1 MTENTQPVWL
11 AVEEDSINILEGQ
24 SLVSLPA
31 HHSNPVLFIIYLF
44 FVFSLR
50 LKKNKSF
57 HLSDSYFVI
66 QGNTR
71 MKELAEAPQDV

>member
-1 MTENTQPVWL
+1 MSAAKKRTTMTENTQPVWL

-44 FVFSLR
+44 FRIF
-50 LKKNKSF
+50 F
-57 HLSDSYFVI
+57 A
-66 QGNTR
+66 T
-71 MKELAEAPQDV
+71 KEE